1 MALLSNLSNNR
12 LRIVYTKNKKARRIW
27 RAFLHFFRGAAEMTE
42 HYYSKK
48 PQVQSNPQQWRYTL
62 LGHSFLFETDSGVFS
77 KGEVDFGSRLLI
89 ETFEMPD
96 MDGAVL
102 DVGCGYGPIGLAIAK
117 QYPDRTVF
125 MMDINE
131 RAVELAKKNA
141 EMNGIQNVRI
151 YESDG
156 VYIDKGVK
164 VAAVLT
170 NPPIRAGKETV
181 FKIYDGAFHH
191 LSDGGELWVV
201 IQKKQGAP
209 STQKYLEEKF
219 RSVEVVEK
227 KKGYWIIKAEK

>member
-1 MALLSNLSNNR
+1 
-12 LRIVYTKNKKARRIW
+12 
-27 RAFLHFFRGAAEMTE
+27 MTE

-48 PQVQSNPQQWRYTL
+48 PQTESKPQQWRYVL
-62 LGHSFLFETDSGVFS
+62 LGHSLLFETDSGVFS
-77 KGEVDFGSRLLI
+77 KNEVDFGSRLLI
-89 ETFEMPD
+89 ETFQMPEV
-96 MDGAVL
+96 DGAVL

-117 QYPDRTVF
+117 QYPERTVF

-131 RAVELAKKNA
+131 RAVQLAKKNA

-156 VYIDKGVK
+156 VSVDGDVQ

-181 FKIYDGAFHH
+181 FKIYDGAFRY
-191 LSDGGELWVV
+191 LCVGGELWVV

-209 STQKYLEEKF
+209 STLKYLEEKF
-219 RSVEVVEK
+219 RSVEIMEK